1 VEKKAWPPKQV
12 HCGSMKYMNFQAMA
26 TKKYMGDPCKK
37 KIIVTKIDIVD
48 LCFNVHEENN

>member
-1 VEKKAWPPKQV
+1 
-12 HCGSMKYMNFQAMA
+12 MA